1 MAYAAIFLSLQR
13 MQKATLPAA
22 AVRPKSP
29 ARLPL
34 VFVILFIAYQ
44 LPEGL
49 GMRVLHSIPVQAV
62 LMIAFLP
69 VAWLCGRALGFAGLD
84 AWYLHRGRHWA
95 LLLGACFALSVL
107 AKLGALAIGS
117 AAGVYRVS
125 GAGLDA
131 AACLLAAVT
140 MVPETFFPSVAEDI
154 VTRGFVMRAFPTLSR
169 RWLFIPFSAL
179 VFVLN
184 HIYRLANG
192 PAEWAML
199 FAFGLA
205 YAAALYRTRNLWA
218 AVGLHWGWNYAG
230 KLADQVASVNTL
242 VPNAWMMSAAT
253 HLVLLAVV
261 LIAFRARARR

>member
-1 MAYAAIFLSLQR
+1 MAYAANFLSLQH
-13 MQKATLPAA
+13 MQKATLPSA
-22 AVRPKSP
+22 AVQPISTV
-29 ARLPL
+29 RLPV

-49 GMRVLHSIPVQAV
+49 GMRVLHSLPVQAV

-69 VAWLCGRALGFAGLD
+69 IAWLCGRALGYAGLD
-84 AWYLHRGRHWA
+84 AWYLRREPRWA
-95 LLLGACFALSVL
+95 VLLGACFTLSVL
-107 AKLGALAIGS
+107 AKLGALGIGS

-154 VTRGFVMRAFPTLSR
+154 VTRGFVMRAFPMLGM
-169 RWLFIPFSAL
+169 RWLFIPVSAL

-230 KLADQVASVNTL
+230 KLADRVASVDAL
-242 VPNAWMMSAAT
+242 VPNPWMVSAAA
-253 HLVLLAVV
+253 HLVLLVV
-261 LIAFRARARR
+261 VMVAFRARARR